1 MFIENREYMAKYAVE
16 VRVVALKLMEA
27 ILEGLGIGKEYMQE
41 KFEEGLQLLSVNCYP
56 KVSQSDTSIGLAA
69 HSDYGLLTILLTSC
83 QGLEVVDRSSNSW
96 KVVQQLPHALHVH
109 VGDHMEVL
117 SNGRIKT
124 VVHRAVLNPQEARIS
139 LASIHGFALHEKVS
153 SAKELVDEEN
163 PQKYKESSFN
173 DFLEHL
179 TANMDNR
186 QRNFLESLRM

>member
-1 MFIENREYMAKYAVE
+1 MAKYAVE

-124 VVHRAVLNPQEARIS
+124 VVHRAVLNPQEARILS
-139 LASIHGFALHEKVS
+139 LAFMVLHCMRRSPVPKSWSTRKIHKSTKKAALMTS
-153 SAKELVDEEN
+153 
-163 PQKYKESSFN
+163 
-173 DFLEHL
+173 
-179 TANMDNR
+179 
-186 QRNFLESLRM
+186 